1 MSKENLSNV
10 LRKGK
15 KGKNTGKALEEL
27 YGGIGIGSVKI
38 NTPEIKTVS
47 EPEPNDTLNTEPD
60 STKKEY
66 KNMTR
71 EERDQINAE
80 LTDKI
85 NKVKNELYSDKLI
98 QDTIQS
104 EEDAMQY
111 MEARGIKFHSKILGG
126 FIYHTFRRL
135 IRKKDKIKEANNKIP
150 WDTAYFVAKEYHGAD
165 AFVSYNPENGLIS
178 VVLDD
183 KEKLNK
189 VWEKFKEIIP
199 SFPGPIGNTLLSP
212 KDPEQMQE
220 VREKLTED
228 VLLEILDMKG
238 KYYRD
243 KIANDEEKTQQVV
256 EPAVSQTIEPE
267 PVAVATPEPGNI
279 VTDDVD
285 ESISS
290 APSMDEG
297 AEDEDSLKTEVK
309 TEPVLKENVEIKRN
323 QEIDTEDP
331 IKALW
336 AKIEKKLDEEIDKSA
351 DIAQEKINKRVD
363 DFAKNLEEKFE
374 VQEKKHESLD
384 RKISMVN
391 LNTQEINNIAQKIKD
406 GKTLN
411 AEERAIYE
419 KVPHIIDPML
429 KTTKQSWASKLKN
442 SWLGKIFTRKGTYV
456 VENINTKEN
465 QRTTLDTQVVA
476 DKINAKIAELEKDGK
491 VLTPE
496 EKTQVFRE
504 VSLIERADFNKKQIE
519 SSKFQGIEKE
529 FNNFSKWWIEDL
541 EKNRYGKAFK
551 IGTSAAILGT
561 ATYLTGN
568 ALNILPAGSSVATR
582 ILTRTGIATLIG
594 MAATSNLTKKI
605 FGNPKTEAKSEEVK
619 TGLKKYL
626 TFKNI
631 GMGTSFVI
639 SGFLTGGVLAPVAM
653 AGGIALKNF
662 ANKKFDNKIKT
673 LDEKVKELEEKIKTQ
688 HFDEK
693 LNINNLIK
701 NIDGWRMEREKIL
714 NQILNYKWGKN
725 LVNGCVSIG
734 TGLTTLAIAHDHL
747 ENIKEIN
754 KIENKIENINSNI
767 KSEPLESYKETILPT
782 KIDNTYVDLKT
793 VEANNL
799 KEIIPKT
806 ETTSTTYEPSEI
818 KPELPIETKN
828 DNTYVDLKTIDR
840 QNLSEANNT
849 MHPNESD
856 LIQNNDRIEKPIIN
870 VPKPPIINPTN
881 PEIPTE
887 NNSSTLNESSYVVK
901 EGDGGVSYVVGKLNH
916 NHDAL
921 QKVLGDNPSKNKL
934 ADFVNKI
941 GAYNPTVK
949 EDSFTIHPGDK
960 FDFKNGD
967 LLIERGGHT
976 YTMAHIDE
984 NGNVTKGDW
993 IEKMSDKKFMDTDN
1007 YPKNIEKTETTGVD
1021 GENFDLTP
1029 PEEITPVPEEIK
1041 KLETIAPEE
1050 IKSINYDSTKNSI
1063 DDYVDNKMFRNM
1075 LFTEETWAKSPEN
1088 VYKISFENFKLVD
1101 ALNKSNIEHLF
1112 AENNLTERETMDFKS
1127 VLQSTS
1133 AESVLSLKINEIDET
1148 FLPIWNYMHKLQD
1161 ITGLKYL
1168 TSTPTHPAETTEN
1181 YIYRALMKASKIGK
1195 LDQVK
1200 L

>member
-1 MSKENLSNV
+1 MPKEKQPNV
-10 LRKGK
+10 LK
-15 KGKNTGKALEEL
+15 KGKRGKNSGKALEEL
-27 YGGIGIGSVKI
+27 YGGIGIGAVQINSPEVK
-38 NTPEIKTVS
+38 PVS
-47 EPEPNDTLNTEPD
+47 EPETKDALNTEPD

-71 EERDQINAE
+71 EERDSENRELIDLIKKQKGYIAE
-80 LTDKI
+80 NEIKTREPEKDI
-85 NKVKNELYSDKLI
+85 NKTKLKN
-98 QDTIQS
+98 TIT
-104 EEDAMQY
+104 
-111 MEARGIKFHSKILGG
+111 GIKNALYEMKRSGIKEHGSILGNAV
-126 FIYHTFRRL
+126 FHNFPEIMTTRNNE
-135 IRKKDKIKEANNKIP
+135 KIVNQIP
-150 WDTAYFVAKEYHGAD
+150 WDYAYPVAKAYYDAD
-165 AFVSYNPENGLIS
+165 AFVSYNPQKGFIGVETENKEALMKIWEEVKKIVPNFPEPVDNKLLCGNDPDILKEI
-178 VVLDD
+178 
-183 KEKLNK
+183 KEKITQD
-189 VWEKFKEIIP
+189 VW
-199 SFPGPIGNTLLSP
+199 
-212 KDPEQMQE
+212 
-220 VREKLTED
+220 
-228 VLLEILDMKG
+228 LEILDMKG
-238 KYYRD
+238 KNYID
-243 KIANDEEKTQQVV
+243 KIDVSEEENKIINSKSDTMK
-256 EPAVSQTIEPE
+256 VS
-267 PVAVATPEPGNI
+267 
-279 VTDDVD
+279 
-285 ESISS
+285 ESVSS

-297 AEDEDSLKTEVK
+297 AEDEDSLKAEVK
-309 TEPVLKENVEIKRN
+309 TELVPKENVEIKKN
-323 QEIDTEDP
+323 QDIDAEDP

-336 AKIEKKLDEEIDKSA
+336 AKIEKKLDNEIDKSA
-351 DIAQEKINKRVD
+351 DIAQEK
-363 DFAKNLEEKFE
+363 
-374 VQEKKHESLD
+374 KHEILD
-384 RKISMVN
+384 RKISMID

-411 AEERAIYE
+411 AEEQGIRD

-429 KTTKQSWASKLKN
+429 KTTKQSWVSKLKN

-465 QRTTLDTQVVA
+465 QRTTLDIQVVA

-496 EKTQVFRE
+496 EKTQIFRE
-504 VSLIERADFNKKQIE
+504 VSLIERADFNKKQKE
-519 SSKFQGIEKE
+519 NSKFLEIKKE

-541 EKNRYGKAFK
+541 EKNPYGKALK

-568 ALNILPAGSSVATR
+568 ALNILPEGSSVATR

-605 FGNPKTEAKSEEVK
+605 FGNPKTEAKSEEIK

-673 LDEKVKELEEKIKTQ
+673 LEEKVKELEEKIKTQ

-693 LNINNLIK
+693 LDINNLIK

-714 NQILNYKWGKN
+714 NQIRNYKWGKN
-725 LVNGCVSIG
+725 LVNGCVSMG

-754 KIENKIENINSNI
+754 KIENKIENINANI
-767 KSEPLESYKETILPT
+767 KSEPLESYKETISPT

-793 VEANNL
+793 IEAKNL
-799 KEIIPKT
+799 KEIIPKP
-806 ETTSTTYEPSEI
+806 EATSTTYELNEI
-818 KPELPIETKN
+818 KPELPIETKT

-870 VPKPPIINPTN
+870 VPKPPIINPAN

-916 NHDAL
+916 NHEAL
-921 QKVLGDNPSKNKL
+921 QKVLGENPSKEKL

-941 GAYNPTVK
+941 GAYNPTEK

-967 LLIERGGHT
+967 LTIERGGHT

-993 IEKMSDKKFMDTDN
+993 IEKMSDEKFMDTDN

-1029 PEEITPVPEEIK
+1029 PEEITPAPEEIE

-1050 IKSINYDSTKNSI
+1050 IKSINNDLTKNPI
-1063 DDYVDNKMFRNM
+1063 DDYVDSKMFRNM

-1112 AENNLTERETMDFKS
+1112 AENNLTERETLDFKS

-1133 AESVLSLKINEIDET
+1133 AESVLSLKTNEIDET

-1181 YIYRALMKASKIGK
+1181 YIYRALMKASKMGK